1 MLRSLSIQNFALL
14 RRINL
19 EFTAGFT
26 ALTGETGAGK
36 SILLN
41 ALGLIRGD
49 RADTTALYDKEEKC
63 IVEAEFDIE
72 KYQLQDFFET
82 HDLDYDPLTIVRRE
96 ILPNGKSR
104 AFVNDA
110 PVLVNTLQLLAAEL
124 IDIHGQQDTRNLSD
138 KLYQIAF
145 LDAFAQTTHQLQLFQ
160 TQLKAHQKLLKQ
172 IADKER
178 ELFEAQK
185 AKDYNTFLFEEL
197 QALQLQDGDQ
207 AIWEGEL
214 NKLENA
220 ETIKEALAFSKY
232 SIDDTEFSVAS
243 QLNQIQAKL
252 KRIADF
258 HPDYQDFHDRI
269 ASMLIDVRELDKE
282 LSAQIDAI
290 EANPAEKESL
300 QEKVD
305 TLYQL
310 FRKHQVSSDAD
321 LIDVR
326 NQLEAQISAIENNQ
340 EELELWKKTA
350 NEQRAALQQVAQ
362 TLSEARKKAA
372 PKLETELAMLTK
384 ELGMPHAKFAL
395 TFQQTTDFTATGID
409 DVEIVFSANPGTDL
423 QALRKSA
430 SGGELSRIM
439 LVIKSILAKHSK
451 LPTLIF
457 DEIDTGVSG
466 EIAYK
471 MSEIMRGMA
480 SDMQLFA
487 ITHLPQVA
495 AAANE
500 HFRVSKAVNG
510 TETETKVLRLDLEER
525 ISEIASMISG
535 STASAAAI
543 EHARSL
549 LHRTSS

>member
-14 RRINL
+14 RKINL
-19 EFTAGFT
+19 EFNAGFS

-41 ALGLIRGD
+41 ALGLIRGE
-49 RADTTALYDKEEKC
+49 RADTSALYDKNEKC
-63 IVEAEFDIE
+63 IVEAEFDID
-72 KYQLQDFFET
+72 KYQLHDFFET
-82 HDLDYDPLTIVRRE
+82 HDLDYDPSTIVRRE

-110 PVLVNTLQLLAAEL
+110 PVLLNTLQLLAAEL
-124 IDIHGQQDTRNLSD
+124 IDIHGQQDTRSLNEKS
-138 KLYQIAF
+138 YQVAF
-145 LDAFAQTTHQLQLFQ
+145 LDAFAQTTDKARTFQ
-160 TQLKAHQKLLKQ
+160 QQFKAYQKLLKQ
-172 IADKER
+172 IKEK
-178 ELFEAQK
+178 EQVLAEAQK

-197 QALQLQDGDQ
+197 QALQLQPGDQ
-207 AIWEGEL
+207 SSWETDL

-232 SIDDTEFSVAS
+232 SIDENEFSIAS
-243 QLNQIQAKL
+243 QLNQILAKL
-252 KRIADF
+252 KRITDF
-258 HPDYQDFHDRI
+258 HPDYQDFHDRFE
-269 ASMLIDVRELDKE
+269 SMLIDIRDLDKE
-282 LSAQIDAI
+282 LAAQLDEI
-290 EANPAEKESL
+290 EANPTEKEAL
-300 QEKVD
+300 QERVD

-310 FRKHQVSSDAD
+310 FRKHQVSSDNE
-321 LIDVR
+321 LIEVR
-326 NQLEAQISAIENNQ
+326 NQLEMQVSAVEQNQ
-340 EELELWKKTA
+340 EELEVWRKTA
-350 NEQRAALQQVAQ
+350 QEQQRALQLAALE
-362 TLSEARKKAA
+362 LSSIRKTEA
-372 PKLETELAMLTK
+372 PKLETELARLTK
-384 ELGMPHAKFAL
+384 ELGMPHAKFAVA
-395 TFQQTTDFTATGID
+395 FQETPDFTATGID
-409 DVEIVFSANPGTDL
+409 DIEIVFSANPGTEL

-466 EIAYK
+466 EIAFK
-471 MSEIMRGMA
+471 MSEIMRQMA
-480 SDMQLFA
+480 SEMQLFA

-510 TETETKVLRLDLEER
+510 TETETKVIRLTAEER
-525 ISEIASMISG
+525 VSEIASMISG
-535 STASAAAI
+535 SEASAAAK

-549 LHRTSS
+549 LNRTS

>member
-14 RRINL
+14 RKINL
-19 EFTAGFT
+19 EFRPGFS

-41 ALGLIRGD
+41 ALGLIRGE
-49 RADTTALYDKEEKC
+49 RADTAALYDKNEKC
-63 IVEAEFDIE
+63 VVEAEFDIE
-72 KYQLQDFFET
+72 KYQLQFFFET
-82 HDLDYDPLTIVRRE
+82 HDIDYDPLTIVRRE

-110 PVLVNTLQLLAAEL
+110 PVLLNTLQLLAAEL

-145 LDAFAQTTHQLQLFQ
+145 LDAFAQTTQQAQFFQ
-160 TQLKAHQKLLKQ
+160 KQLKVYQKLLKQ
-172 IADKER
+172 IAEKER

-185 AKDYNTFLFEEL
+185 AKDYNSFLFEEL
-197 QALQLQDGDQ
+197 NALQIQEGDQ
-207 AIWEGEL
+207 AIWESEL
-214 NKLENA
+214 NKQENA

-232 SIDDTEFSVAS
+232 SIDDTEFSIAS

-258 HPDYQDFHDRI
+258 HPDYQNFHDRI
-269 ASMLIDVRELDKE
+269 ASMLIDIRDLDKE
-282 LSAQIDAI
+282 LTAQIEAI
-290 EANPAEKESL
+290 ESNPAEKEAL

-310 FRKHQVSSDAD
+310 FRKHQVASDAE
-321 LIDVR
+321 LISVR
-326 NQLEAQISAIENNQ
+326 NQLEEQISTIENNQ
-340 EELELWKKTA
+340 EELEIWRKTA
-350 NEQRAALQQVAQ
+350 NEQRESLQQLAVE
-362 TLSEARKKAA
+362 LSQLRKSAA
-372 PKLETELAMLTK
+372 PKLETELAALTK
-384 ELGMPHAKFAL
+384 QLGMPHARFAIA
-395 TFQQTTDFTATGID
+395 FQETPDFTATGID
-409 DVEIVFSANPGTDL
+409 DIEIVFSANPGTEL
-423 QALRKSA
+423 QPLRKSA

-439 LVIKSILAKHSK
+439 LVIKSILAKYSK

-466 EIAYK
+466 EIAFK
-471 MSEIMRGMA
+471 MSEIMRQMA
-480 SDMQLFA
+480 NEMQLFA

-500 HFRVSKAVNG
+500 HFRVSKAVSG
-510 TETETKVLRLDLEER
+510 TETETKVTQLTPEQR

-535 STASAAAI
+535 TEASAAAI
-543 EHARSL
+543 EHARTL
-549 LHRTSS
+549 LNQTL

>member
-14 RRINL
+14 RKINL
-19 EFTAGFT
+19 EFNAGFS

-41 ALGLIRGD
+41 ALGLIRGE
-49 RADTTALYDKEEKC
+49 RADTTALYDKNEKC

-72 KYQLQDFFET
+72 KYQLHDFFET
-82 HDLDYDPLTIVRRE
+82 HDLDYDPSTIVRRE

-110 PVLVNTLQLLAAEL
+110 PVLLNTLQLLAAEL
-124 IDIHGQQDTRNLSD
+124 IDIHGQQDTRSLNEKS
-138 KLYQIAF
+138 YQIAF
-145 LDAFAQTTHQLQLFQ
+145 LDAFAQTTDKARTFQ
-160 TQLKAHQKLLKQ
+160 QQFKAHQKLLKQ
-172 IADKER
+172 ITEKEQV
-178 ELFEAQK
+178 LAEAQK

-197 QALQLQDGDQ
+197 QALQLQPGDQ
-207 AIWEGEL
+207 SSWETDL

-220 ETIKEALAFSKY
+220 EAIKEALAFSKY
-232 SIDDTEFSVAS
+232 SIDENEFSIAS
-243 QLNQIQAKL
+243 QLNQTLAKL

-258 HPDYQDFHDRI
+258 HPDYQNFHDRI
-269 ASMLIDVRELDKE
+269 ASMLIDIRDLDKE
-282 LSAQIDAI
+282 LAVQLDAI
-290 EANPAEKESL
+290 EANPAEKEAL
-300 QEKVD
+300 QERVD

-310 FRKHQVSSDAD
+310 FRKHQVSTDNE
-321 LIDVR
+321 LIEVR
-326 NQLEAQISAIENNQ
+326 NQLEIQVSAVEQNQ
-340 EELELWKKTA
+340 EELEVWRKTA
-350 NEQRAALQQVAQ
+350 QEQRHALKLAALE
-362 TLSEARKKAA
+362 LSSIRKAEA
-372 PKLETELAMLTK
+372 PKLETELARLTK
-384 ELGMPHAKFAL
+384 ELGMPHAKFAVAFHE
-395 TFQQTTDFTATGID
+395 TSDFTATGID
-409 DVEIVFSANPGTDL
+409 DIEIVFSANPGTEL

-466 EIAYK
+466 EIAFK
-471 MSEIMRGMA
+471 MSEIMRQMA
-480 SDMQLFA
+480 NEMQLFA

-500 HFRVSKAVNG
+500 HFRVSKAVNE
-510 TETETKVLRLDLEER
+510 TETETKVIRLTAEER
-525 ISEIASMISG
+525 VSEIASMISG
-535 STASAAAI
+535 SEASAAAI

-549 LHRTSS
+549 LSRNS